1 METKNQDRRGVEE
14 ADKMDEEQKPVE
26 LSIVIPIYNEEENI
40 KELYAK
46 LSAILP
52 AITENFEIIF
62 VDDGSTDNS
71 FNILKEINMEDKKV
85 KAIKFRRN
93 FGKSIALNTAFKHAK
108 GNIIITM
115 DGDLQDDP
123 DEIPRF
129 IEKIGK
135 GYDLVVGWK
144 YHRNDPITKT
154 VPSKFFNW
162 LTCML
167 TGVNLHDFNCGFKAY
182 KKEVVDSISLYG
194 EMHRYIPALAAWHGF
209 KITEIKVKHHP
220 RKYGKSKY
228 GFSRLL
234 KGFLDLITVKF
245 LTSYSTRPLHVF
257 GIPGIL
263 SLLFGFFIGLYLV
276 ILKYWKGIAL
286 SERPL
291 LLLSILS
298 ILLGLQF
305 ISIGLLGEMIVFQG
319 VKEENVERYI
329 EKIVGDKNGRS

>member
-1 METKNQDRRGVEE
+1 MGE
-14 ADKMDEEQKPVE
+14 VE
-26 LSIVIPIYNEEENI
+26 LSIVISIYNEEESV
-40 KELYAK
+40 KELYSE
-46 LSAILP
+46 L
-52 AITENFEIIF
+52 TEGLNLVRKDYEIIF
-62 VDDGSTDNS
+62 VDDGSTDNT
-71 FNILKEINMEDKKV
+71 FQILKDSASKDNKISV
-85 KAIKFRRN
+85 IKLRTN

-108 GNIIITM
+108 GDIVITM

-123 DEIPRF
+123 AEIPRF
-129 IEKIGK
+129 IEKIEE

-144 YHRNDPITKT
+144 YPRIDPFTKT

-182 KKEVVDSISLYG
+182 KKDVIDNISLYG
-194 EMHRYIPALAAWHGF
+194 EMHRYIPALAAWNGF

-245 LTSYSTRPLHVF
+245 LTSYLTRPLHVF
-257 GIPGIL
+257 GILGIL
-263 SLLFGFFIGLYLV
+263 SLAFGFFIGLYLV
-276 ILKYWKGIAL
+276 ILKYWKGVAL

-291 LLLSILS
+291 LLLSVLL

-305 ISIGLLGEMIVFQG
+305 ISIGLLGEMITFRE
-319 VKEENVERYI
+319 VKGDNVERYI

>member
-1 METKNQDRRGVEE
+1 M
-14 ADKMDEEQKPVE
+14 
-26 LSIVIPIYNEEENI
+26 LSIVIPVYSEEKNVAELHEKLI
-40 KELYAK
+40 KI
-46 LSAILP
+46 LSPL
-52 AITENFEIIF
+52 NKNHEIIF
-62 VDDGSTDNS
+62 VDDGSTGKTFENLIKIHNKDS
-71 FNILKEINMEDKKV
+71 SIKI
-85 KAIKFRRN
+85 IKFRRN
-93 FGKSIALNTAFKHAK
+93 FGKSIALNTAFKYAH
-108 GNIIITM
+108 GNIVITM

-129 IEKIGK
+129 IEKIEE

-144 YHRNDPITKT
+144 HHRKDPITKT
-154 VPSKFFNW
+154 LPSKFFNW

-182 KKEVVDSISLYG
+182 KKVVIDNISLYG
-194 EMHRYIPALAAWHGF
+194 EMHRYIPALVAWHGF

-228 GFSRLL
+228 GFFRLI

-245 LTSYSTRPLHVF
+245 LTSYLTRPLHVF

-263 SLLFGFFIGLYLV
+263 SLVFGFFIGLYLV
-276 ILKYWKGIAL
+276 ILKYWKGVAL

-291 LLLSILS
+291 LLLSVLL

-305 ISIGLLGEMIVFQG
+305 ISIGLLGEMITFRE
-319 VKEENVERYI
+319 VKGDNVERYI

>member
-1 METKNQDRRGVEE
+1 MKDL
-14 ADKMDEEQKPVE
+14 KI
-26 LSIVIPIYNEEENI
+26 LIVIPVLNEEKSI
-40 KELYAK
+40 QELYLNLK
-46 LSAILP
+46 FVLNTLKSP
-52 AITENFEIIF
+52 YEMVF
-62 VDDGSTDNS
+62 VDDGSTDNT
-71 FNILKEINMEDKKV
+71 FHVLEEIASKDNRV
-85 KAIKFRRN
+85 SIIKLRKN
-93 FGKSIALNTAFKHAK
+93 FGKSIALNTAFRHAK
-108 GNIIITM
+108 GDIVITI

-123 DEIPRF
+123 EEIPRF
-129 IEKIGK
+129 IEKIEE

-144 YHRNDPITKT
+144 HPRIDPFTKT

-182 KKEVVDSISLYG
+182 KKEVVDNISLYG

-228 GFSRLL
+228 GFFRLI

-257 GIPGIL
+257 GSPGIL

-286 SERPL
+286 TERPL
-291 LLLSILS
+291 LLLSVLL

-305 ISIGLLGEMIVFQG
+305 ISIGLLGEMITFRE
-319 VKEENVERYI
+319 VKGENVERYI
-329 EKIVGDKNGRS
+329 EKMVGDKNGRS

>member
-1 METKNQDRRGVEE
+1 MKDL
-14 ADKMDEEQKPVE
+14 KI
-26 LSIVIPIYNEEENI
+26 SIVIPVLNEEKSI
-40 KELYAK
+40 HELYLNIEYVLNTLK
-46 LSAILP
+46 DP
-52 AITENFEIIF
+52 YEIVF
-62 VDDGSTDNS
+62 VEDGSTDNT
-71 FNILKEINMEDKKV
+71 FLILEEIASKDNRV
-85 KAIKFRRN
+85 SVIKLRKN

-108 GNIIITM
+108 GDVVITM

-129 IEKIGK
+129 IEKIEK

-144 YHRNDPITKT
+144 YPRIDPFTKT

-182 KKEVVDSISLYG
+182 KKEVIDNISLYG

-245 LTSYSTRPLHVF
+245 LTSFATRPLHVF

-263 SLLFGFFIGLYLV
+263 SLLFGFFIGLHLV
-276 ILKYWKGIAL
+276 IQKYLRDITI
-286 SERPL
+286 SDRPL
-291 LLLSILS
+291 LLLSVLL

-305 ISIGLLGEMIVFQG
+305 ISIGLLGEMMVFQW
-319 VKEENVERYI
+319 VKGENVERYI
-329 EKIVGDKNGRS
+329 EKII

>member
-1 METKNQDRRGVEE
+1 
-14 ADKMDEEQKPVE
+14 
-26 LSIVIPIYNEEENI
+26 VIPVYNEEKNVDELQLHEKLI
-40 KELYAK
+40 KV
-46 LSAILP
+46 LSSLKK
-52 AITENFEIIF
+52 NHEIIF
-62 VDDGSTDNS
+62 VDDGSTDNT
-71 FNILKEINMEDKKV
+71 FEVLKELHEKDSSLKI
-85 KAIKFRRN
+85 IKLRTN

-108 GNIIITM
+108 GDVVITM

-123 DEIPRF
+123 AEIPRF
-129 IEKIGK
+129 IEKIEE

-144 YHRNDPITKT
+144 YPRNDPITKT
-154 VPSKFFNW
+154 LPSKFFNW

-167 TGVNLHDFNCGFKAY
+167 TSVNLHDFNCGFKAY
-182 KKEVVDSISLYG
+182 KKEVVDNIPLYG

-228 GFSRLL
+228 GFFRLI

-257 GIPGIL
+257 GILGIL

-286 SERPL
+286 TERPL
-291 LLLSILS
+291 LLLSVLL

-305 ISIGLLGEMIVFQG
+305 ISIGLLGEMITFRE
-319 VKEENVERYI
+319 VKGENVERYI
-329 EKIVGDKNGRS
+329 EKMVGDKNGRS